1 MYSNNI
7 NMGKIKEMQIEMD
20 NEQIEIDWGRD
31 LYNTKFNDEGALV
44 HECEVH
50 GWWVAKE
57 HNHSCDCETNHN
69 DRSQ

>member
-31 LYNTKFNDEGALV
+31 LYNTKFNAQRMHV
-44 HECEVH
+44 IVCAH
-50 GWWVAKE
+50 
-57 HNHSCDCETNHN
+57 
-69 DRSQ
+69 